1 MGDDSAIF
9 KFGFVGGLGFLYE
22 RLLLEEKLPRS
33 G

>member
-1 MGDDSAIF
+1 MGNF
-9 KFGFVGGLGFLYE
+9 KFGFIGVLGFLYE

>member
-1 MGDDSAIF
+1 MGDL
-9 KFGFVGGLGFLYE
+9 KFGFIGLLGFLYE